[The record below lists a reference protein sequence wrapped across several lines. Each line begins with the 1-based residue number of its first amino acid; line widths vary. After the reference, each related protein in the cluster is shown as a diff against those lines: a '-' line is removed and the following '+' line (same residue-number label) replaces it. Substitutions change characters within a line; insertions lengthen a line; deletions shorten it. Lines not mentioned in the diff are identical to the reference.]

1 VTTTSPLIGSAP
13 GDWGLLARLRHPG
26 AGRYYAGA
34 SVGLLYQV
42 FEVVG
47 VWTAPQAST
56 AQRAVATVALVLFYA
71 LYLVVP
77 PLVWPERE
85 AVRVAATIGL
95 LLVSFLLFL
104 PVGDT
109 AMWTWLLVLVV
120 AAFTWSSQTAGMVF
134 VGVVTALAAV
144 VAALQDWPDEIAA
157 VPWVTASVGVLM
169 VAFGHQ
175 VRQTVRLRAANQEIA
190 RLAVDEERA
199 RFARDLHDSL
209 GHSLTVVTVKSELAG
224 KLVDR
229 DPAAA
234 QAEIADVERLAREA
248 LADLRGAVAGFRAV
262 TLEGKLVAARAALA
276 AGGVR
281 VEVPRHADV
290 VRPELRPVAAW
301 AVREGVT
308 NVLRHAHATACTI
321 ELSRAGVRIRDDGTG
336 APGTEP
342 GSGLRGLAERAA
354 AVGAHVDA
362 GPLQGGGYEL
372 RVRR

>member
-1 VTTTSPLIGSAP
+1 VTTTTPLIGSAP
-13 GDWGLLARLRHPG
+13 GDLGLLARLRHPG
-26 AGRYYAGA
+26 AGRYYARA
-34 SVGLLYQV
+34 SVGLVYQV

-47 VWTAPQAST
+47 VWTAHGAT
-56 AQRAVATVALVLFYA
+56 TGDRVVATAALLVFYA
-71 LYLVVP
+71 LYLLVP

-85 AVRVAATIGL
+85 AVRVGAVVGL
-95 LLVSFLLFL
+95 LLVSCLLFV

-120 AAFTWSSQTAGMVF
+120 AAFTWSSQLAGMAF
-134 VGVVTALAAV
+134 VVAVTALAALI
-144 VAALQDWPDEIAA
+144 AALQDWPDEIAA

-169 VAFGHQ
+169 VAFAHQ

-209 GHSLTVVTVKSELAG
+209 GHSLTVVAVKSELAG

-229 DPAAA
+229 DAAA
-234 QAEIADVERLAREA
+234 ARAEIADVERLAREA
-248 LADLRGAVAGFRAV
+248 LADLRTAVAGFRAV
-262 TLEGKLVAARAALA
+262 TLEGELVAARAALA

-281 VEVPRHADV
+281 AEIPARHGV
-290 VRPELRPVAAW
+290 VRPELRPVVAW

-308 NVLRHAHATACTI
+308 NVLRHASATTCTI
-321 ELSRAGVRIRDDGTG
+321 ELSRDGVRIRDDGAG
-336 APGTEP
+336 KPGTQP

-362 GPLQGGGYEL
+362 GPVQGGGYEL